1 MQNPVVVC
9 DETMLLGESPLWHP
23 IEGCLYW
30 VDIVAATLY
39 RLDITTKKIKKFKM
53 PSQIGS
59 IGWRAKGGLI
69 SALSDQFASV
79 NTETGQTETIT
90 LPLQTLQNARQL
102 MFNDGKCDR
111 QGRFWAGT
119 KDIAEKKPI
128 GSLYCLDSEGK
139 ATETISGFTVS
150 NGIAW
155 SLDNS
160 RMYICD
166 SPARQIYQYEFDP
179 EQGRLGRCQ
188 IFAQVPEAEGFP
200 DGLTV
205 DSEGYLWSCH
215 WDGWQITRYAPNGE
229 VDGVIPM
236 PVPRPTSCC
245 FGGPDL
251 KTLYVTSAS
260 IGLSASALE
269 DAPQSGQLFAL
280 EVDVKGVA
288 EPSYLG

>member
-1 MQNPVVVC
+1 MLNPVVVC
-9 DETMLLGESPLWHP
+9 EETMLLGESPLWHP
-23 IEGCLYW
+23 EEKCLYW
-30 VDIVAATLY
+30 VDIVAATLN
-39 RLDITTKKIKKFKM
+39 RLDINNRSVKKFNM

-59 IGWRAKGGLI
+59 IGWRAKGGLVA
-69 SALSDQFASV
+69 ALSDRFASID
-79 NTETGQTETIT
+79 TETGMAQTIA
-90 LPLQTLQNARQL
+90 LPLKKQPQD

-119 KDIAEKKPI
+119 KDIAEQKPI
-128 GSLYCLDSEGK
+128 GSLYCLDTEGK
-139 ATETISGFTVS
+139 VVEMANGFTVS

-155 SLDNS
+155 NLDNS

-166 SPARQIYQYEFDP
+166 SPARQIYEYEFDP
-179 EQGRLGRCQ
+179 IKGQLGGFQ
-188 IFAQVPEAEGFP
+188 VFAQVPSSEGFP

-205 DSEGYLWSCH
+205 DSEGYIWSCH
-215 WDGWQITRYAPNGE
+215 WDGWQITRYKPTGE
-229 VDGVIPM
+229 IDSVIPM

-245 FGGPDL
+245 FGGKDL

-260 IGLSASALE
+260 VGLSASILA

-280 EVDVKGVA
+280 EIGVKGVP

>member
-1 MQNPVVVC
+1 MLNPEVVC
-9 DETMLLGESPLWHP
+9 EEIMLLGESPLWHP
-23 IEGCLYW
+23 EEKCLYW
-30 VDIVAATLY
+30 VDIVAATLN
-39 RLDITTKKIKKFKM
+39 RLDINNKSVKKFKM

-69 SALSDQFASV
+69 AALSDQFAFID
-79 NTETGQTETIT
+79 TETGITQTIS
-90 LPLQTLQNARQL
+90 LPLKKQRQV

-119 KDIAEKKPI
+119 KDIAEEKPI
-128 GSLYCLDSEGK
+128 GSLYCLDEEGK
-139 ATETISGFTVS
+139 TMETANGFTVS

-155 SLDNS
+155 NLDNS

-179 EQGRLGRCQ
+179 IKGQLGNFQ
-188 IFAQVPEAEGFP
+188 VFAQIPEAKGFP

-205 DSEGYLWSCH
+205 DSEGYIWSCH
-215 WDGWQITRYAPNGE
+215 WDGWQITRYKPTGE
-229 VDGVIPM
+229 IDSIIPM

-245 FGGPDL
+245 FGGADL

-260 IGLSASALE
+260 IGLSTSILA
-269 DAPQSGQLFAL
+269 DAPLSGRLFSL
-280 EVDVKGVA
+280 EIGGVKGLP

>member
-1 MQNPVVVC
+1 
-9 DETMLLGESPLWHP
+9 MLLGESPLWHP
-23 IEGCLYW
+23 VENCLYW
-30 VDIVAATLY
+30 VDIVAATLN
-39 RLDITTKKIKKFKM
+39 RFEIMNKSLKKFNM
-53 PSQIGS
+53 PKPIGS

-69 SALSDQFASV
+69 AALSDHFASV
-79 NTETGQTETIT
+79 NTETGTTQTIA
-90 LPLQTLQNARQL
+90 LPLQRQRDV

-119 KDIAEKKPI
+119 KDIAEKNPI
-128 GSLYCLDSEGK
+128 GSLYCLDTEGK
-139 ATETISGFTVS
+139 ATEILQRGFTVS

-179 EQGRLGRCQ
+179 IKGQLGRFQ
-188 IFAQVPEAEGFP
+188 IFAKILESEGFP

-205 DSEGYLWSCH
+205 DSEGYIWSCH
-215 WDGWQITRYAPNGE
+215 WDGWQITRYTPTGE
-229 VDGVIPM
+229 IDSVIPM

-260 IGLSASALE
+260 IGLSASMLE
-269 DAPQSGQLFAL
+269 DAPQSGQVFAL
-280 EVDVKGVA
+280 EMEVMGIA
-288 EPSYLG
+288 EPAYLG